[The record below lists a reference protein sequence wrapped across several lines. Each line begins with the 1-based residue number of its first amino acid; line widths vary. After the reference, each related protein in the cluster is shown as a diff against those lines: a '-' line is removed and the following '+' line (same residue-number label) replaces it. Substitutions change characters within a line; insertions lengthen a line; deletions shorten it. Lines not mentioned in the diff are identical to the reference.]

1 MKKNY
6 LLMAAFA
13 TLAFTACTNDDDL
26 GNFQQDPIVSTEV
39 VEGAT
44 FEIAI
49 SNQGVGTKAVRP
61 MGSSAADNNVNTI
74 ALKAYKWNGTTW
86 NDVTSTGSTQEENK
100 VAFKYVDGQATNT
113 VGAIIANGILTYDEA
128 NPAGEGVPG
137 DDQHINKKAKVEV
150 VGLETNTTY
159 QFVAY
164 GYNGTNQ
171 AYPYGTLTG
180 AGEGFATGVFKAAM
194 NLDFNDATDGEA
206 NKYAMEEIF
215 AAYANAKTVT
225 SEKTGADGDPE
236 IVFTVTPTLEL
247 TRQVA
252 GMLAYFQHIPSYLP
266 EQNNADGQLY
276 KVKKLQ
282 IIANHTPSDFYFP
295 AALLENDDFNGIP
308 SKQNGVDVLMTF
320 DFSKIA
326 KNYSDPDLSSNSEYT
341 FYNLSE
347 SETQGYASP
356 FAEGYKTPTFTDG
369 NSFKMKD
376 GAIFGARYLL
386 PYDKH
391 YGEGTTLK
399 LRFLGESD
407 QVLQERDITTANV
420 PNGGTMYAY
429 DIRCNNFYSIG
440 QKLATDTTDPDPE
453 NPDDDDEPIDLRS
466 NKINVRIN
474 DAWAV
479 LHNMGVE

>member
-6 LLMAAFA
+6 LLLAAFA
-13 TLAFTACTNDDDL
+13 SALTFAACSNDEL
-26 GNFQQDPIVSTEV
+26 GEINQNPPIATEV

-49 SNQGVGTKAVRP
+49 SNQGVGTKATRP

-74 ALKAYKWNGTTW
+74 ALKAYKWDGTTW
-86 NDVTSTGSTQEENK
+86 NDVTSSGATQEENK
-100 VAFKYVDGQATNT
+100 VAFKYVSGAATNAENT
-113 VGAIIANGILTYDEA
+113 IISNGILTYNEDME
-128 NPAGEGVPG
+128 ESVPG
-137 DDQHINKKAKVEV
+137 DQQHINKKAKVEV

-164 GYNGTNQ
+164 GYNGTSN

-194 NLDFNDATDGEA
+194 NLDFNDATSGEA
-206 NKYAMEEIF
+206 NKYKMEEIF

-225 SEKTGADGDPE
+225 SEKTDAEGNPE

-252 GMLAYFQHIPSYLP
+252 GMLAYFQHIPTYLP

-282 IIANHTPSDFYFP
+282 VIANHTSSDFYFP
-295 AALLENDDFNGIP
+295 AVLLEDEDFNGVP
-308 SKQNGVDVLMTF
+308 STQDDEDVLMTF
-320 DFSKIA
+320 DFSNIA
-326 KNYSDPDLSSNSEYT
+326 KNYNADDLSSNSEWE
-341 FYNLSE
+341 FYNISE
-347 SETQGYASP
+347 SSESGYASP
-356 FAEGYKTPTFTDG
+356 FAEGYSTPQYTDG
-369 NSFKMKD
+369 NSFKMVD

-407 QVLQERDITTANV
+407 QVLQERDVTTANI

-440 QKLATDTTDPDPE
+440 QKLATDTTDPDPDD
-453 NPDDDDEPIDLRS
+453 PDDDDEPIDLRS
-466 NKINVRIN
+466 NDINVRIN

-479 LHNMGVE
+479 LHNMGIE

>member
-6 LLMAAFA
+6 LLLAAFA
-13 TLAFTACTNDDDL
+13 SALTFAACSNDEL
-26 GNFQQDPIVSTEV
+26 GEINQNPPIATEV

-49 SNQGVGTKAVRP
+49 SNQGVGTKATRP

-74 ALKAYKWNGTTW
+74 ALKAYKWDGTTW
-86 NDVTSTGSTQEENK
+86 NDVTSSGATQEENK
-100 VAFKYVDGQATNT
+100 VAFKYVSGAATNAENT
-113 VGAIIANGILTYDEA
+113 IISNGILTYNEDME
-128 NPAGEGVPG
+128 ESVPG
-137 DDQHINKKAKVEV
+137 DQQHINKKAKVEV
-150 VGLETNTTY
+150 VGLETNATY

-164 GYNGTNQ
+164 GYNGTSN

-180 AGEGFATGVFKAAM
+180 AGEGFATGVFKAGV
-194 NLDFNDATDGEA
+194 NNNFTIESH
-206 NKYAMEEIF
+206 KYAIEEIF

-225 SEKTGADGDPE
+225 SEKTDAEGNGE

-252 GMLAYFQHIPSYLP
+252 GMLAYFQHIPTYLP

-282 IIANHTPSDFYFP
+282 VIANHTSSDFYFP
-295 AALLENDDFNGIP
+295 AVLLEDEDFNGIL
-308 SKQNGVDVLMTF
+308 STQDGEDVLMTF
-320 DFSKIA
+320 DFSNIA
-326 KNYSDPDLSSNSEYT
+326 KNYNAQDLSSNSEWE
-341 FYNLSE
+341 FWNLSDSGE
-347 SETQGYASP
+347 DSYAAP
-356 FAEGYKTPTFTDG
+356 FAEGYTPVAHFAMEE
-369 NSFKMKD
+369 N
-376 GAIFGARYLL
+376 AIFGARYLL

-407 QVLQERDITTANV
+407 QVLQERDVTTANI

-440 QKLATDTTDPDPE
+440 QKLATDTTDPDPDD
-453 NPDDDDEPIDLRS
+453 PDDDDEPIDLRS
-466 NKINVRIN
+466 NDINVRIN

-479 LHNMGVE
+479 LHNMGIE

>member
-6 LLMAAFA
+6 LLLAAFA
-13 TLAFTACTNDDDL
+13 SALTFAACSNDEL
-26 GNFQQDPIVSTEV
+26 GEINQNPPIATEV

-49 SNQGVGTKAVRP
+49 SNQGVGTKTTRP

-74 ALKAYKWNGTTW
+74 ALKAYKWDGTTW
-86 NDVTSTGSTQEENK
+86 NDVTSSGATQEENK
-100 VAFKYVDGQATNT
+100 VAFKYVSGAATNAENT
-113 VGAIIANGILTYDEA
+113 IISNGILTYNEDME
-128 NPAGEGVPG
+128 ESVPG
-137 DDQHINKKAKVEV
+137 DQQHINKKAKVEV

-164 GYNGTNQ
+164 GYNGTSN
-171 AYPYGTLTG
+171 AYPYSPLTD
-180 AGEGFATGVFKAAM
+180 AGEGFATGVFKAGV
-194 NLDFNDATDGEA
+194 NNNFTIESH
-206 NKYAMEEIF
+206 KYAIEEIF

-225 SEKTGADGDPE
+225 SEKTDAEGNGE

-252 GMLAYFQHIPSYLP
+252 GMLAYFQHIPTYLP

-282 IIANHTPSDFYFP
+282 VIANHTPADFYFP
-295 AALLENDDFNGIP
+295 AVLLEDEDFNGIL
-308 SKQNGVDVLMTF
+308 STQDGEDVLMTF

-326 KNYSDPDLSSNSEYT
+326 KNYNAQDLSSNSEWE
-341 FYNLSE
+341 FWNLSDSGE
-347 SETQGYASP
+347 DSYAAP
-356 FAEGYKTPTFTDG
+356 FAEGYTPVAHFAMEE
-369 NSFKMKD
+369 N
-376 GAIFGARYLL
+376 AIFGARYLL

-399 LRFLGESD
+399 LRFLGEID
-407 QVLQERDITTANV
+407 QVLQERDVTTANI

-440 QKLATDTTDPDPE
+440 QKLASDTTDPDPDD
-453 NPDDDDEPIDLRS
+453 PDDDDEPIDLRS
-466 NKINVRIN
+466 NDINVRIN
-474 DAWAV
+474 DAWEV